1 MYASDGPL
9 SSPRLPAIAILI
21 WAIALIASS
30 QPWFGQLSLSELA
43 TALWAPNTDNF
54 TELVVYYSWAPR
66 LAMAVLIGSGLGLA
80 GAVLQQVLRNP
91 LASPTTLGVESG
103 SQLAIAVG
111 TMYLPGLLAFSP
123 DLTAVFGGLTGT
135 GLVIALT
142 WRLGFSPVT
151 VILAGMVVSFFL
163 GAVNAAFM
171 LFHGEFLGNLFI
183 WGAGSLVQNDW
194 SQFQSLWPRVVV
206 LCAAMVLLMRPLQLL
221 QLGADNAKA
230 LGASVTTLRFLAL
243 VLVILLTAC
252 VVSRVGVIAFV
263 GLAAPA
269 LARLLGA
276 RTLQQHLLWSTLFG
290 AGLLLLSDA
299 LAQWATAWAEGDLV
313 PTGTATALIGGPI
326 LLMALRHLKD
336 DHHMPGQASGPAS
349 FDPARTSTLPV
360 LAAIGVALVVVVILA
375 MSWSPSLSG
384 WRWTPFNDWPEA
396 WDWRGPRFL
405 AAVTAGLVL
414 GVAGTL
420 IQRLT
425 GNVMASP
432 EMLGI
437 SSGAALS
444 MVVLTLLGINPGR
457 GGQLLA
463 GAAGGALV
471 LAVLFMLSRR
481 HRFSGHQLLLGG
493 VAIYVFMDA
502 GIRMALAGG
511 GTEAMKLLNWL
522 SGSTWLVT
530 DLEAIA
536 LATVALVLVG
546 LTGLCLRVLTILPL
560 GESTT
565 QALGIRVAP
574 ARMLI
579 LLMAALLTAAATII
593 IGPLSFVG
601 LMAPHL
607 ARMLGQQTVGRQ
619 MLIAGLVGATLLG
632 LADYLARVVLY
643 PNQMPAGI
651 LAAIVGGSYFLWGL
665 SRHDRS

>member
-1 MYASDGPL
+1 MYASEP
-9 SSPRLPAIAILI
+9 PIRPARLPAIALLI
-21 WAIALIASS
+21 WATALVASS
-30 QPWFGQLSLSELA
+30 QPWLGELSVPAMLS
-43 TALWAPNTDNF
+43 ALWAPNTSNF
-54 TELVVYYSWAPR
+54 SELVVHYSWAPR
-66 LAMAVLIGSGLGLA
+66 LAMAVLIGAGLGLA

-103 SQLAIAVG
+103 AQLAIAVA
-111 TMYLPGLLAFSP
+111 TMYLPGILAFSP
-123 DLTAVFGGLTGT
+123 DLIAVAGGVTGT

-194 SQFQSLWPRVVV
+194 SQFQSLWPRVA
-206 LCAAMVLLMRPLQLL
+206 LLSIAMILLMRPLQLL

-230 LGASVTTLRFLAL
+230 LGASVTALRFLAL
-243 VLVILLTAC
+243 ALVIVLTAS

-276 RTLQQHLLWSTLFG
+276 RTLQQHLHWSTLFG

-299 LAQWATAWAEGDLV
+299 LAQWATAWSAGDLV

-326 LLMALRHLKD
+326 LLMALRHLKND
-336 DHHMPGQASGPAS
+336 DHMPGQASGPAS
-349 FDPARTSTLPV
+349 FNPTRTPLLPV
-360 LAAIGVALVVVVILA
+360 LGVIGLLLAVVVILA

-384 WRWTPFNDWPEA
+384 WRWTPFSDWPDA

-437 SSGAALS
+437 SSGAALA
-444 MVVLTLLGINPGR
+444 MVVLTLLGLNPGR

-471 LAVLFMLSRR
+471 LALLFLLSRR

-530 DLEAIA
+530 DLEAIG
-536 LATVALVLVG
+536 LAAVALVLVG
-546 LTGLCLRVLTILPL
+546 LTGLSQRVLTILPL
-560 GESTT
+560 GEATT
-565 QALGIRVAP
+565 QALGIPVAP
-574 ARMLI
+574 ARLLI
-579 LLMAALLTAAATII
+579 LLLAALLTAAATII

-619 MLIAGLVGATLLG
+619 MLIAGLVGAVLLG
-632 LADYLARVVLY
+632 LADYLARVVLF
-643 PNQMPAGI
+643 PNQLPAGI
-651 LAAIVGGSYFLWGL
+651 LAAIVGGTYFLWGL
-665 SRHDRS
+665 SRHERG